1 MFNFARLENE
11 FQLIRNSPYTP
22 ASKLSTLYDVTE
34 RTIRSDIAA
43 INQALEHHGA
53 AVLLRRK
60 AGYYLDI
67 TDSAAFAAFEGQ
79 VKPIKPAPLDL
90 TTASNRMRVVIKA
103 LLDSDDYIR
112 HADIAAIALV
122 GESTI
127 QSYIR
132 QIKVIFNRYDIE
144 CVTHRSRGVRAYGS
158 ERDKR
163 TCYFSEVV
171 TGGEDSRL
179 SGFSQDDRKL
189 FTEIDLD
196 ELERATIEAL
206 SEEGLVATDLGLTNL
221 VLNIA
226 LLIKRE
232 SEGHVIETRWIAHI
246 PEDAAAVVN
255 TIADRIE
262 VEGMTQLPDSERD
275 WLYLQL
281 LTYTDLGTSSIDV
294 KQLNGLID
302 QLLECI
308 HDNYGFDFQSDYL
321 LRTGLIEHLKSTFK
335 RTDDADRAWQNPLT
349 STIKRSFPLAFEISL
364 ASTNEMFA
372 HVPLTLSEG
381 DISYIALHIGAA
393 IERTRSALYKK
404 QRAIIVCDAGRAALG
419 VLAARINTLFADR
432 IEEVSSMSKQGFLLL
447 SPQDLADIDLIITTT
462 TLIESSIA
470 SITVDFRLLDD
481 DIKSISHWL
490 ETSNVWHAK
499 YLDKY
504 FKAST
509 FEIIDG
515 PVSKREVLER
525 MCAGLVDDGIAEDNL
540 LDLVLERE
548 CISATSISERMAIPH
563 PIRPC
568 SQETRIAVAMLRHP
582 VNWSEGVEKDDQHS
596 GRAGN
601 DEPCRV
607 RLVFLLSMKPQSAAE
622 ISKLYDVLTNVANDE
637 ETQSKLIQSQSFAEF
652 MRALGAIGA

>member
-246 PEDAAAVVN
+246 PEDAAAVVSA
-255 TIADRIE
+255 IADRIE
-262 VEGMTQLPDSERD
+262 VEGVTQLPDSERD

-321 LRTGLIEHLKSTFK
+321 LHRV
-335 RTDDADRAWQNPLT
+335 DRAPQ
-349 STIKRSFPLAFEISL
+349 IDVQAHRRRRQGLAES
-364 ASTNEMFA
+364 A
-372 HVPLTLSEG
+372 HQHHQ
-381 DISYIALHIGAA
+381 A
-393 IERTRSALYKK
+393 
-404 QRAIIVCDAGRAALG
+404 Q
-419 VLAARINTLFADR
+419 
-432 IEEVSSMSKQGFLLL
+432 L
-447 SPQDLADIDLIITTT
+447 SPGVRDLARQHQRD
-462 TLIESSIA
+462 
-470 SITVDFRLLDD
+470 V
-481 DIKSISHWL
+481 
-490 ETSNVWHAK
+490 
-499 YLDKY
+499 
-504 FKAST
+504 
-509 FEIIDG
+509 
-515 PVSKREVLER
+515 
-525 MCAGLVDDGIAEDNL
+525 
-540 LDLVLERE
+540 
-548 CISATSISERMAIPH
+548 
-563 PIRPC
+563 RPRPADA
-568 SQETRIAVAMLRHP
+568 QRGRH
-582 VNWSEGVEKDDQHS
+582 
-596 GRAGN
+596 
-601 DEPCRV
+601 
-607 RLVFLLSMKPQSAAE
+607 
-622 ISKLYDVLTNVANDE
+622 
-637 ETQSKLIQSQSFAEF
+637 
-652 MRALGAIGA
+652 